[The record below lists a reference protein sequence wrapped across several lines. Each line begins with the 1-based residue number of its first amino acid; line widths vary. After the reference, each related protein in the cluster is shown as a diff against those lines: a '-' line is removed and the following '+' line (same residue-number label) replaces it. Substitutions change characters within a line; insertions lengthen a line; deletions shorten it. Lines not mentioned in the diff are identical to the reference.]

1 MSIQSKTGSVYD
13 YPNLYDVLFSGSS
26 KLEIDFLTSALKK
39 YCNKKRKYSVFEPA
53 CGTGRLL
60 WRLAK
65 LGHDA
70 VGLDLNPEAVAFCN
84 RRLRRHSL
92 SESAIQG
99 DMTAF
104 QLADLQRT
112 EKFDLAYN
120 FVSSFLH
127 LTEEKPAQDH
137 LHAVAEILKPGGIYL
152 LGLHLQPQGTAVC
165 SHESWSVRHGALA
178 VKSRLKQIGFDRKRR
193 LETVEFRIEAET
205 PKKRYK
211 IIDTFQLR
219 MYSSRQFNAF
229 LTAVNRFD
237 VLETFTFDYDINQ
250 PVQVNRQTEDAV
262 FVLKKRN

>member
-13 YPNLYDVLFSGSS
+13 YPNLYDVLFSDSC
-26 KLEIDFLTSALKK
+26 KLEIDFLTAALRK
-39 YCNKKRKYSVFEPA
+39 YCNKKRKYSIFEPA

-70 VGLDLNPEAVAFCN
+70 VGLDLNPKAVAFCN
-84 RRLRRHSL
+84 RRLRRHSFP
-92 SESAIQG
+92 ESVIQG

-127 LTEEKPAQDH
+127 LITEKAAQAH

-178 VKSRLKQIGFDRKRR
+178 VKSQLGQTGFDRKRR
-193 LETVEFRIEAET
+193 LEMVEFRIEAET
-205 PKKRYK
+205 STKRYK
-211 IIDTFQLR
+211 IVDTFPLR
-219 MYSSRQFNAF
+219 MYSARQFNEF
-229 LTAVNRFD
+229 LIAVNRFD

-250 PVQVNRQTEDAV
+250 PIQVNRLTEDVV
-262 FVLKKRN
+262 FVLKKR